1 MSVDVKGA
9 LAKLGA
15 AMGEPL
21 SPEEYAKRKAEKKQ
35 KDMWLGFEKILARSN
50 APKRHLQTE
59 AVHKGKFAERYQK
72 LSEIK
77 VRGYMVALIGAWGA
91 GKTQLAVEM
100 MKDRAT
106 LGKKVE
112 YHTAMELL
120 MMFKATYNNDSRVT
134 EMDVVKALTKPS
146 LLVIDEA
153 AKRGETEWENRL
165 LFEILNKRYG
175 DFKDTILIAN
185 QSREEFSKSMGPAIV
200 RRMDEVGGLM
210 VFE

>member
-1 MSVDVKGA
+1 
-9 LAKLGA
+9 
-15 AMGEPL
+15 
-21 SPEEYAKRKAEKKQ
+21 
-35 KDMWLGFEKILARSN
+35 
-50 APKRHLQTE
+50 
-59 AVHKGKFAERYQK
+59 
-72 LSEIK
+72 
-77 VRGYMVALIGAWGA
+77 
-91 GKTQLAVEM
+91 
-100 MKDRAT
+100 
-106 LGKKVE
+106 
-112 YHTAMELL
+112 
-120 MMFKATYNNDSRVT
+120 
-134 EMDVVKALTKPS
+134 VKALTKPS